1 MELYIEKKWEEG
13 VVGAPEGRRELWV
26 HQRGGGSCGC
36 TGGEEGVVGA
46 PEGRRELWVHQRGGG
61 AGMKMV
67 LVHDTLIINR

>member
-1 MELYIEKKWEEG
+1 MVRCCHASATDSSSTGREDSVELYIEKQW
-13 VVGAPEGRRELWV
+13 
-26 HQRGGGSCGC
+26 
-36 TGGEEGVVGA
+36 EEGVVGA